1 MHFVPFFPVPF
12 FPCAFFSCAIF
23 SCAFFSGA
31 IFSYT
36 RGEHHVLES
45 CKGERSESRLA
56 ELIIVSWQH
65 WVRRLERD
73 LSVARSTRA
82 RYVNCHSAAG
92 NSLVEAVCLKADL
105 VGSLCY
111 ICCCCSGRV
120 VVSGQLPPSHG
131 RGCHSPQ
138 ILSNAAANQA
148 DGRWDQ
154 PATWPVRGWP
164 MGKHLPCSGWRLPSQ
179 PSRSPSIQ

>member
-1 MHFVPFFPVPF
+1 MGGT
-12 FPCAFFSCAIF
+12 SRSGELQGRAIRDPPH
-23 SCAFFSGA
+23 
-31 IFSYT
+31 T
-36 RGEHHVLES
+36 PTHRRV
-45 CKGERSESRLA
+45 A
-56 ELIIVSWQH
+56 ELVIVSWQH
-65 WVRRLERD
+65 WVRRLERN

-92 NSLVEAVCLKADL
+92 NSRTLVEAVCLKADL

-138 ILSNAAANQA
+138 ILSDAAANQA
-148 DGRWDQ
+148 DDQWDQ

-164 MGKHLPCSGWRLPSQ
+164 MGKYLPCSGWRLPSQ
-179 PSRSPSIQ
+179 PSTQPRPCTYGLETGRWEGALPWSPTRIQ